1 MKLREYQQQAVE
13 GLRQAFRAGRKR
25 VLLVAP
31 TGAGKTVI
39 FAHLTAALAAAGQ
52 RVLLLAHRDF
62 LLDQIAETL
71 AAVGVPCGF
80 IAARRLPALHHRVQ
94 VASVQT
100 LRNRLD
106 VWRPDWII
114 CDEAH
119 HATAG
124 SWRMVLNAYQS
135 ARVVGVTATPQRLD
149 GNGLGDVFEAL
160 VRGPEV
166 RWLMEQGFLS
176 QARYFC
182 PATVDTS
189 GLRTRMGEY
198 RAGDV
203 DAACNTARVTG
214 EAVAHYRRLCDGAP
228 AVAFCASI
236 KHAEHVAETFR
247 AAGYSWTSL
256 DSSMS
261 DAARRAAVEGLRTGS
276 LHGISSCD
284 IISEGFDL
292 PHVTA
297 AILIR
302 PTASLGLYLQQVGR
316 VLRPAR
322 GKERAVIIDHVGN
335 VGTMRD
341 GEWIERHGFAE
352 DIREWTL
359 DGKTKKVKVDAVR
372 LCQSCFAA
380 MRGRTCPQCGTEVEF
395 NERPLP
401 GVADSGELEAVDPVA
416 VRAMHRD
423 EERGAQT
430 LEDFKRIARARGYK
444 PGWAHYRFEARIA
457 RRTYKFSKT

>member
-1 MKLREYQQQAVE
+1 MNLREYQQQAVD
-13 GLRQAFRAGRKR
+13 GLREAFREGRKR

-62 LLDQIAETL
+62 LLDQIAGTL
-71 AAVGVPCGF
+71 ATVGVPCGF

-124 SWRMVLNAYQS
+124 SWRMVLSAYQS

-176 QARYFC
+176 HARYFC

-203 DAACNTARVTG
+203 NAACNTARVTG
-214 EAVAHYRRLCDGAP
+214 EAVAHYRKLCDGAP

-236 KHAEHVAETFR
+236 KHSEHVAETFR
-247 AAGYSWTSL
+247 AAGYRWASL
-256 DSSMS
+256 DSSMT
-261 DAARRAAVEGLRTGS
+261 DAARRAAVDGLRTRV
-276 LHGISSCD
+276 LHGLSSCD

-297 AILIR
+297 AILLR
-302 PTASLGLYLQQVGR
+302 PTKSLGLHLQQIGR
-316 VLRPAR
+316 VLRPAP
-322 GKERAVIIDHVGN
+322 GKAHAVIIDHVGN
-335 VGTMRD
+335 VGRNAD
-341 GEWIERHGFAE
+341 GAWQHNHGFADDE
-352 DIREWTL
+352 REWTL
-359 DGKTKKVKVDAVR
+359 EGKPTRPKAPAVI
-372 LCQSCFAA
+372 LCPECFAA
-380 MRGRTCPQCGTEVEF
+380 YGGGRCPQCGY
-395 NERPLP
+395 EREQEPERKIP
-401 GVADSGELEAVDPVA
+401 AVDETAELEAVDPA
-416 VRAMHRD
+416 EARAQ
-423 EERGAQT
+423 ERAAQT
-430 LEDFKRIARARGYK
+430 LEDLRAIGKARGYK
-444 PGWAHYRFEARIA
+444 PGWAWHRWMLRQKATKYS
-457 RRTYKFSKT
+457 FSKV

>member
-1 MKLREYQQQAVE
+1 MKLREYQQQAID
-13 GLRQAFRAGRKR
+13 GLREAFRAGAKR
-25 VLLVAP
+25 ALLVAP

-62 LLDQIAETL
+62 LLDQIAGTL
-71 AAVGVPCGF
+71 ATVGVSCGF
-80 IAARRLPALHHRVQ
+80 IVARRLPALHHRVQ

-106 VWRPDWII
+106 VWKPDWII

-124 SWRMVLNAYQS
+124 SWKMVLAAYPS

-149 GNGLGDVFEAL
+149 GNGLGDVFDRL
-160 VRGPEV
+160 VPGPEV
-166 RWLMEQGFLS
+166 AWLMEQGFLS
-176 QARYFC
+176 PARYFC

-203 DAACNTARVTG
+203 NAACNTARVTG

-247 AAGYSWTSL
+247 AAGYRWASL

-261 DAARRAAVEGLRTGS
+261 DAARREAVHGLRSGA
-276 LHGISSCD
+276 LHGLSSCD

-297 AILIR
+297 AILLR
-302 PTASLGLYLQQVGR
+302 PTKSLGLHLQQIGR
-316 VLRPAR
+316 VLRPAP
-322 GKERAVIIDHVGN
+322 GKAHAVIIDHVGN
-335 VGTMRD
+335 VGRNAD
-341 GEWIERHGFAE
+341 GAWQHNHGFA
-352 DIREWTL
+352 DDPREWSL
-359 DGKTKKVKVDAVR
+359 EGRPASPKAPRVI
-372 LCQSCFAA
+372 LCPDCFAA
-380 MRGRTCPQCGTEVEF
+380 YNGGKCPQCGYVREAPPEGKI
-395 NERPLP
+395 LQ
-401 GVADSGELEAVDPVA
+401 ADETAELEAIDPEA
-416 VRAMHRD
+416 ARAQ
-423 EERGAQT
+423 ERQAQT
-430 LEDFKRIARARGYK
+430 LADFRAIAEARGYK
-444 PGWAHYRFEARIA
+444 PGWAWHRWMSRQRAPKYSFA
-457 RRTYKFSKT
+457 K

>member
-1 MKLREYQQQAVE
+1 MNLRPYQFEAIAGV
-13 GLRQAFRAGRKR
+13 RDAFRQGHKR

-31 TGAGKTVI
+31 TGAGKTVM
-39 FAHLTAALAAAGQ
+39 FSHLTQALAAAGN

-62 LLDQIAETL
+62 LLDQIAGTL
-71 AAVGVPCGF
+71 RACGVECGF
-80 IAARRLPALHHRVQ
+80 IAAKRPLALAHRVQ

-106 VWRPDWII
+106 IWRPDWII

-124 SWRMVLNAYQS
+124 SWAMVLGAYPA
-135 ARVVGVTATPQRLD
+135 ARVIGVTATPQRLD
-149 GNGLGDVFEAL
+149 GKGLGDVFAAM

-166 RWLMEQGFLS
+166 AALMQGGFL
-176 QARYFC
+176 ARAVYFC
-182 PATVDTS
+182 PHTVDTTQ
-189 GLRTRMGEY
+189 LRMRMGEF

-214 EAVAHYRRLCDGAP
+214 EAVTHYKRRCDGAP

-236 KHAEHVAETFR
+236 KHSEHVAETFR
-247 AAGYSWTSL
+247 AAGYRWTSL

-261 DAARRAAVEGLRTGS
+261 DGARRAAVEGLRTGS

-297 AILIR
+297 AILLR

-316 VLRPAR
+316 VLRPAQ

-352 DIREWTL
+352 DIREWSL
-359 DGKTKKVKVDAVR
+359 DGKTKKAKVEAVC

-380 MRGRTCPQCGTEVEF
+380 MRGRMCPQCGTEVEV

-401 GVADSGELEAVDPVA
+401 SVADSGELEAVDPVA

-423 EERGAQT
+423 EERGART

-444 PGWAHYRFEARIA
+444 PGWAHYRFEARMA
-457 RRTYKFSKT
+457 RRTYKFSKV